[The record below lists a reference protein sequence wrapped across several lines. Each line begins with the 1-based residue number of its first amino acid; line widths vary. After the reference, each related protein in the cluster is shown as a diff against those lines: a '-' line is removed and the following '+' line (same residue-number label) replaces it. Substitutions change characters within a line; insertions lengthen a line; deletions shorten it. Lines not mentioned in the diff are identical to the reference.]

1 MTCCWHRSV
10 CWIALRERGRAMN
23 YAKALQAVEQLMMET
38 VESEVEVLRDAS
50 RHILAAGGKRMRPRM
65 TLLAYEAVGGTD
77 MDAVLPVAAAVELV
91 HTATLVHDDIND
103 HGLMRRGRQTINA
116 IWGRTFALL
125 TGDFL
130 FTKVYTLMAPYGD
143 LNVIF
148 AQMTSELV
156 EGETLQAAAAKEG
169 KLNREIYA
177 RIIAKKTASLFA
189 GAAKLGAKLGNGTP
203 QQVEALYQYGFHL
216 GLAFQIVDDILDLIA
231 DSQRLGKTAGLDL
244 AQGKGFA
251 VAVAGNGHG
260 TTVAVAEEP
269 TEDAGAAL
277 KRKLLE
283 GNYIQEGRQQARQL
297 AALAKQQLESLPPSA
312 ARDELARLTE
322 AAVEREY

>member
-1 MTCCWHRSV
+1 
-10 CWIALRERGRAMN
+10 MN
-23 YAKALQAVEQLMMET
+23 HEKALQAVEQLMIET
-38 VESEVEVLRDAS
+38 VASDVEVLQEAS
-50 RHILAAGGKRMRPRM
+50 RHILAAGGKRLRPRM
-65 TLLAYEAVGGTD
+65 TLLAYEAVGGAE
-77 MDAVLPVAAAVELV
+77 MDTALPVAAAVELV

-143 LNVIF
+143 LNIIF
-148 AQMTSELV
+148 AEMTAALV
-156 EGETLQAAAAKEG
+156 EGETLQAAAAKAG
-169 KLNREIYA
+169 KLDRETYA

-189 GAAKLGAKLGNGTP
+189 GASKLGAMLGKAAP
-203 QQVEALYQYGFHL
+203 RQIEALYQYGFNL

-231 DSQRLGKTAGLDL
+231 DSEKLGKTAGIDM

-251 VAVAGNGHG
+251 TAMAANGNGLRG
-260 TTVAVAEEP
+260 GVAVAEAQE
-269 TEDAGAAL
+269 EDPAAAF
-277 KRKLLE
+277 KRKLLQ
-283 GNYIQEGRQQARQL
+283 GNYIEEGWQQARQL
-297 AALAKQQLESLPPSA
+297 AAFARMQLEVLPPSA

>member
-1 MTCCWHRSV
+1 
-10 CWIALRERGRAMN
+10 MN
-23 YAKALQAVEQLMMET
+23 HAQALQAVEQLMMET

-77 MDAVLPVAAAVELV
+77 MDVVLPVAAAVELV

-143 LNVIF
+143 LNIIF
-148 AQMTSELV
+148 AEMTSQLV

-169 KLNREIYA
+169 KLNRETYA

-189 GAAKLGAKLGNGTP
+189 GAAKLGAKLGNATP
-203 QQVEALYQYGFHL
+203 QQIEALYQYGFNL

-231 DSQRLGKTAGLDL
+231 DSQKLGKTAGIDL

-251 VAVAGNGHG
+251 AAVAASNGNGAQ
-260 TTVAVAEEP
+260 TAVAVAEAQEQDP
-269 TEDAGAAL
+269 GAAF

-283 GNYIQEGRQQARQL
+283 GNYIEEGWQQARQL
-297 AALAKQQLESLPPSA
+297 AGLAKLQLTALPPSA
-312 ARDELARLTE
+312 ARDELLRLAE

>member
-1 MTCCWHRSV
+1 
-10 CWIALRERGRAMN
+10 MN
-23 YAKALQAVEQLMMET
+23 HAQALQAVEQLMLET

-65 TLLAYEAVGGTD
+65 TLLAYEAVGGAD

-143 LNVIF
+143 LNIIF
-148 AQMTSELV
+148 AEMTSQLV

-169 KLNREIYA
+169 KLNRETYA

-203 QQVEALYQYGFHL
+203 QQVEALYQYGFNL

-231 DSQRLGKTAGLDL
+231 DSQKLGKTAGIDL

-251 VAVAGNGHG
+251 AAVAAGNGNSAQAA
-260 TTVAVAEEP
+260 VAVAEAQETDP
-269 TEDAGAAL
+269 AAAF
-277 KRKLLE
+277 KRKLLQ
-283 GNYIQEGRQQARQL
+283 GNYIEEGWQQARQL
-297 AALAKQQLESLPPSA
+297 AALAKLQLNNIPPSA
-312 ARDELARLTE
+312 ARDELLRLAD